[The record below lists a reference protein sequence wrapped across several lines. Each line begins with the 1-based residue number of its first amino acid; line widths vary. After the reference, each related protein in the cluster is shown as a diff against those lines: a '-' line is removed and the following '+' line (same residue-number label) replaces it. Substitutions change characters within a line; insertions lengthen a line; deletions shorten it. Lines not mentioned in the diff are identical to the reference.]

1 MMMHG
6 WGVRI
11 LGRFGLIVGI
21 GIISL
26 GIVGG
31 MASRASA
38 QADPEA
44 SQGAE
49 EDPWEPFNES
59 NFEFNRKVDRYAL
72 KPIATGYDT
81 VLPDLVQTSIKNAIK
96 NLGVVRRLVNNLL
109 QLKFEGAAR
118 ELVRFTIN
126 STFGIGGLF
135 DVARDGTGIKE
146 SDEDT
151 GQTLGYYG
159 VGPGPYLVLPFL
171 PVTTVRDGFGFLVD
185 TALNPL
191 IYVFP
196 IVVGVNGVTAGIMVT
211 DTINERSLNLDE
223 FQRVEETVID
233 LYGAVRSA
241 YLQRRAAAIKD

>member
-1 MMMHG
+1 MMHG
-6 WGVRI
+6 WGVRF

-59 NFEFNRKVDRYAL
+59 NFEFNRKVDRYVL
-72 KPIATGYDT
+72 KPIATGYDA
-81 VLPDLVQTSIKNAIK
+81 VLPDTVQKSIRNVID
-96 NLGVVRRLVNNLL
+96 NVDVLRRLVNNIL
-109 QLKFEGAAR
+109 QLKFDGAGR
-118 ELVRFTIN
+118 ELARFVIN
-126 STFGIGGLF
+126 STIGIVGLF
-135 DVARDGTGIKE
+135 DVAGDVAGIKA

-151 GQTLGYYG
+151 GQTMGVYG
-159 VGPGPYLVLPFL
+159 VGPGPYLVLPLL

-196 IVVGVNGVTAGIMVT
+196 IVVGVNGVTAGITVT
-211 DTINERSLNLDE
+211 DTINERSLNLEE